1 LAPGL
6 KNKTFIVQGYGN
18 VGFYAAYHMVES
30 GAVLTGVVE
39 HDGSIYNENG
49 IDPTDLQIYKAKH

>member
-1 LAPGL
+1 
-6 KNKTFIVQGYGN
+6 
-18 VGFYAAYHMVES
+18 MVDS
-30 GAVLTGVVE
+30 GAILTGVVE